1 MAIGNILYSLLIIHF
16 ANYPSYSNP
25 ITGIIIALCCHQL
38 CRYEMYPNIEYLNS
52 INLSKTE
59 FERIC
64 KMSSWSSCSGIQA
77 IKKEGEEEEDEDEH
91 GTEIDGENEDQ
102 TS

>member
-1 MAIGNILYSLLIIHF
+1 MVIGNCGLFTFNHSF
-16 ANYPSYSNP
+16 ANYLFYSNP